1 MSETVYAGQSTIQ
14 ASLFQSVSNTA
25 NVQTF
30 TGPGQWTKPL
40 FGTSVMIEC
49 WGAGGGGGA
58 AQINAPGV
66 TSNVS
71 GGGGGGGSYASN
83 TFPINFFTGPAYV
96 FVGVGGAGGAVPSG
110 AGGLGGQS
118 NVSLANDSSVAFIRA
133 YGGEG
138 SNAASTTLG
147 TGGIGAGMLGPR
159 TFGSSPAAPL
169 SNPGVAVGNNIF
181 CGGGGGACESGFPS
195 PAKPGGNAVFG
206 GAGGM
211 SGARAPTLGVTTATS
226 VYGGGGGLGG
236 LLDQPGQTGGVRG
249 GGGGGGGS
257 QTFGVGP
264 GLNTGGGQGG
274 RGEVRIF
281 VF

>member
-25 NVQTF
+25 NVQIFST
-30 TGPGQWTKPL
+30 PGQWIKPA

-49 WGAGGGGGA
+49 WGAGGGGGGA
-58 AQINAPGV
+58 ALTPNY
-66 TSNVS
+66 S
-71 GGGGGGGSYASN
+71 GTGGGGGSYASN
-83 TFPINFFTGPAYV
+83 TFPINFFNAPVAYV
-96 FVGVGGAGGAVPSG
+96 FVGVGGAGGTVPTG

-118 NVSLANDSSVAFIRA
+118 NVSLTNDSSVAFIRA

-138 SNAASTTLG
+138 GSSNTAVQ
-147 TGGIGAGMLGPR
+147 GGIGAGMLGPR

-169 SNPGVAVGNNIF
+169 NNIGTAVGNNIF
-181 CGGGGGACESGFPS
+181 CGGGGGAGENGFPS
-195 PAKPGGNAVFG
+195 PANPGGPAIFG

-211 SGARAPTLGVTTATS
+211 SGARAPTLGPGPAYLNPPS
-226 VYGGGGGLGG
+226 IYGGIGGLGG
-236 LLDQPGQTGGVRG
+236 LFDQPGQTGGVRG

-257 QTFGVGP
+257 P
-264 GLNTGGGQGG
+264 PTGAGANPNAIGGQGG

>member
-1 MSETVYAGQSTIQ
+1 MSETVYAGRSTIQ
-14 ASLFQSVSNTA
+14 ASLFQSVASTS
-25 NVQTF
+25 NVQIFST
-30 TGPGQWTKPL
+30 PGQWTKPV

-49 WGAGGGGGA
+49 WGAGGGGGGA
-58 AQINAPGV
+58 VLTPNY
-66 TSNVS
+66 S
-71 GGGGGGGSYASN
+71 GTGGGGGSYASN
-83 TFPINFFTGPAYV
+83 TFPINFFTEPMAYV
-96 FVGVGGAGGAVPSG
+96 FVGVGGAGGTVPGG

-118 NVSLANDSSVAFIRA
+118 NVSLANDSGVAAFIRA

-138 SNAASTTLG
+138 NVAS
-147 TGGIGAGMLGPR
+147 GGIGAGMLGPR
-159 TFGSSPAAPL
+159 TYGQSPAANL
-169 SNPGVAVGNNIF
+169 NNNGVTVGNNIF
-181 CGGGGGACESGFPS
+181 CGGGGGAGEQGFPS
-195 PAKPGGNAVFG
+195 PANPGGSAIFG

-211 SGARAPTLGVTTATS
+211 GGARAPTLGVTTATS

-257 QTFGVGP
+257 P
-264 GLNTGGGQGG
+264 STGTGANPNAIGGQGG